1 MNKQNDGI
9 FTKHVAARLEKAKT
23 LGINATWRT
32 EDHLTAL
39 AEAIDA
45 SPGKTLEVLEE
56 CYNVS
61 QYQQMLA
68 RRFKDTTHF
77 QRAEKKSTAEA
88 LDDEIAKLVAG
99 AKAPPPAPT
108 PEQPTE
114 QK

>member
-32 EDHLTAL
+32 EDHLSAL
-39 AEAIDA
+39 AESIWIALDIAHGEQTDERFL
-45 SPGKTLEVLEE
+45 GLILETLEE

-68 RRFKDTTHF
+68 RRFKGTTHF

-88 LDDEIAKLVAG
+88 LDDEIAKLVAQ
-99 AKAPPPAPT
+99 AK
-108 PEQPTE
+108 Q
-114 QK
+114 